1 MRTSDARL
9 RRVGG
14 CRKACC
20 RARREEEGRGTQGA
34 PKRLETKVLG
44 RWTEKGYFAMEDPN
58 APLQSLKKRKKPIPD
73 VLDSNEPIWNTN
85 WQDKMDAVARD
96 EARKKRE
103 EEVKSQ
109 PASGFLSFSRLN
121 ALADTHLDLSEQLS
135 GKKES
140 CVEDQPDGPEESQVD
155 EPLETSSSETERTYN
170 DVYKEETNNLIV
182 WTLVSTV
189 VCSSLVLLF
198 YSESKAASY
207 AIGAM
212 FGLTYFAMLSTSIAA
227 VGSNDL
233 FKRTRGLIGQ
243 PRILVPMLMVFSWK
257 KWGLLMEER
266 VGIHLELTFMI
277 AGFFTYQIGTF
288 AQVLQSQRR

>member
-9 RRVGG
+9 RRFGG
-14 CRKACC
+14 CRKTWC
-20 RARREEEGRGTQGA
+20 RARREEEGGGKQGA

-44 RWTEKGYFAMEDPN
+44 RWTEKGYFAMEDPK
-58 APLQSLKKRKKPIPD
+58 APLQSLKKRKRPIPD

-85 WQDKMDAVARD
+85 WQEKMDAVARD

-109 PASGFLSFSRLN
+109 PASGFLSLSRLN
-121 ALADTHLDLSEQLS
+121 ELADTHLDLSEQLN
-135 GKKES
+135 GQRES
-140 CVEDQPDGPEESQVD
+140 CAKDRPEGPEESQVD
-155 EPLETSSSETERTYN
+155 EPFETSSSKTERNYD
-170 DVYKEETNNLIV
+170 DVYEEETNNLIV

-212 FGLTYFAMLSTSIAA
+212 FGLTYFAMLSTSVAA

-257 KWGLLMEER
+257 KWGLVMEEQ

-277 AGFFTYQIGTF
+277 AGFFTYQIGAF
-288 AQVLQSQRR
+288 AQVLQSQQR

>member
-14 CRKACC
+14 CRKAWC

-233 FKRTRGLIGQ
+233 FKRTRSLIGQ
-243 PRILVPMLMVFSWK
+243 PRILLPMLMVFSWK